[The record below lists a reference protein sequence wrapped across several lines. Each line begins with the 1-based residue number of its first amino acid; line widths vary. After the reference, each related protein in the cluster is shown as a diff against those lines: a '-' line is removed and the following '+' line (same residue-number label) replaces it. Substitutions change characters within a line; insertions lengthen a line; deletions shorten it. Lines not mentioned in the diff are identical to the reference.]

1 MNIKSIGIIGLGLM
15 GGSIGLSLK
24 KLYPHINIIGY
35 DHNLTHIQ
43 EAKNLHLVD
52 KFAQN
57 IEEIWQCDLVIL
69 AIPVDGII
77 SIIGQIN
84 SVPPMTTIIDM
95 GSTKKLICDSIPDA
109 IRSNFVAT
117 HPMTGTEKSGP
128 TAAIDG
134 LYAGKTVVL
143 CDIEKSGAHQQEIVK
158 KLFNALK
165 MNIIYMD
172 STSHDQHAA
181 FISHMPHVISYA
193 LANTVMRQEDP
204 KSIIA
209 LAGGGFRDMSR
220 IAKSS
225 PDMWESII
233 RQNKINVLESIVHF
247 KQELDSFEEMML
259 QEDWDGIKDWMTQ
272 ANSLHD
278 IL

>member
-1 MNIKSIGIIGLGLM
+1 MGVRSIGIVGLGLM

-24 KLYPHINIIGY
+24 KLYPQTSIVGY
-35 DHNLTHIQ
+35 DHNLTHIK
-43 EAKNLHLVD
+43 EAKDLNLVD
-52 KFAQN
+52 RLADN
-57 IEEIWQCDLVIL
+57 IEEIWQCDLAIL
-69 AIPVDGII
+69 AIPVDSII
-77 SIIGQIN
+77 SIIKQIN
-84 SVPPMTTIIDM
+84 NISQNTTIIDM

-134 LYAGKTVVL
+134 LYNGKTVVL
-143 CDIEKSGAHQQEIVK
+143 CDVDKSGEHQQEVVK
-158 KLFNALK
+158 NLYEALG

-181 FISHMPHVISYA
+181 FISHMPHAISYA

-204 KSIIA
+204 KSIVA

-225 PDMWESII
+225 PVMWESIF
-233 RQNKINVLESIVHF
+233 RQNRINVLDSVKHF
-247 KQELDSFEEMML
+247 KQELDAFEKML
-259 QEDWDGIKDWMTQ
+259 NDENWDGIKKWMTD

>member
-1 MNIKSIGIIGLGLM
+1 MDIKSIGIIGLGLM

-35 DHNLTHIQ
+35 DHNLTHIH
-43 EAKNLHLVD
+43 EAIDLKLVD
-52 KFAQN
+52 KITQN
-57 IEEIWQCDLVIL
+57 IEEIWQCDLAIL

-77 SIIGQIN
+77 SLIGQIS
-84 SVPPMTTIIDM
+84 SVPKMTTIIDM
-95 GSTKKLICDSIPDA
+95 GSTKQLICDSIPDA

-134 LYAGKTVVL
+134 LYNGKTVVL
-143 CDIEKSGAHQQEIVK
+143 CDIEKSGAHQLEIVK
-158 KLFNALK
+158 KLYKALG

-172 STSHDQHAA
+172 STSHDRHAA

-233 RQNKINVLESIVHF
+233 RQNKINVLDSIINF
-247 KQELDSFEEMML
+247 KQELDSFEQML
-259 QEDWDGIKDWMTQ
+259 LKEDWDGVKKWMIE

>member
-1 MNIKSIGIIGLGLM
+1 MNIHSIGIVGLGLM

-24 KLYPHINIIGY
+24 KIYPHISIIGY
-35 DHNLTHIQ
+35 DHNLTHIK
-43 EAKNLHLVD
+43 EAKDLHLIH

-57 IEEIWQCDLVIL
+57 IEEIWQCDLAIL

-77 SIIGQIN
+77 SIIKQIDHI
-84 SVPPMTTIIDM
+84 PATTTIIDM
-95 GSTKKLICDSIPDA
+95 GSTKKLICDSIPSA

-117 HPMTGTEKSGP
+117 HPMTGTEKNGP
-128 TAAIDG
+128 TAAING
-134 LYAGKTVVL
+134 LYSGKTVVL
-143 CDIEKSGAHQQEIVK
+143 CDVEKSGAHQQEVVK
-158 KLFNALK
+158 NLYEALG

-181 FISHMPHVISYA
+181 FISHMPHAISYA

-204 KSIIA
+204 KSIVA

-225 PDMWESII
+225 PAMWESIF
-233 RQNKINVLESIVHF
+233 RQNRTNVLDSIAHF
-247 KQELDSFEEMML
+247 KQELDAFEQMML
-259 QEDWDGIKDWMTQ
+259 QENWDGIKKWMTE

>member
-1 MNIKSIGIIGLGLM
+1 MDIKSIGIIGLGLM
-15 GGSIGLSLK
+15 GGSISLSLR

-43 EAKNLHLVD
+43 EAMDLNLVNR
-52 KFAQN
+52 FAQN
-57 IEEIWQCDLVIL
+57 IDEIWQCDLAIL

-77 SIIGQIN
+77 SLIGQIN
-84 SVPPMTTIIDM
+84 SIPKMTTVIDM

-134 LYAGKTVVL
+134 LYSNKTVVL
-143 CDIEKSGAHQQEIVK
+143 CDIEKSGTHQLEIVK
-158 KLFNALK
+158 KLYKALE

-172 STSHDQHAA
+172 STSHDRHAA

-193 LANTVMRQEDP
+193 LANTVMCQEDP

-233 RQNKINVLESIVHF
+233 RQNKINVLDSIINF
-247 KQELDSFEEMML
+247 KQELDSFEKML
-259 QEDWDGIKDWMTQ
+259 LKEDWEGIKKWMTR

>member
-35 DHNLTHIQ
+35 DHNLTHIH

-84 SVPPMTTIIDM
+84 SIPALTTIIDM

-109 IRSNFVAT
+109 IRQNFVAT

-134 LYAGKTVVL
+134 LYTGKTVVL
-143 CDIEKSGAHQQEIVK
+143 CDIEKSGAHQQEVVK

-233 RQNKINVLESIVHF
+233 RQNKINVLKSIVHF

>member
-1 MNIKSIGIIGLGLM
+1 
-15 GGSIGLSLK
+15 
-24 KLYPHINIIGY
+24 
-35 DHNLTHIQ
+35 LTHIQ
-43 EAKNLHLVD
+43 EAKNLRLVD

-77 SIIGQIN
+77 SIVGQISN
-84 SVPPMTTIIDM
+84 VAPTTTIIDM
-95 GSTKKLICDSIPDA
+95 GSTKKLICDSIPDV

-134 LYAGKTVVL
+134 LYTGKTVVL
-143 CDIEKSGAHQQEIVK
+143 CDIEKSGAWQQEVVK

-233 RQNKINVLESIVHF
+233 RQNKINVLDSIVHF
-247 KQELDSFEEMML
+247 KQELDSFEKMMR
-259 QEDWDGIKDWMTQ
+259 QENWDGIKDWMTQ

>member
-1 MNIKSIGIIGLGLM
+1 MDIKSIGIIGLGLM
-15 GGSIGLSLK
+15 GGSISLSLK

-35 DHNLTHIQ
+35 DHNLTHIH
-43 EAKNLHLVD
+43 EATGLNLVD
-52 KFAQN
+52 KITQN
-57 IEEIWQCDLVIL
+57 IEEIWQCDLAIL

-77 SIIGQIN
+77 SLIGQIN
-84 SVPPMTTIIDM
+84 NISKMTTIIDM

-134 LYAGKTVVL
+134 LYNGKTVVL
-143 CDIEKSGAHQQEIVK
+143 CDIEKSGAHQLEIAK
-158 KLFNALK
+158 KLYKALG

-172 STSHDQHAA
+172 STSHDRHAA

-233 RQNKINVLESIVHF
+233 RQNKINVLDSIVNF
-247 KQELDSFEEMML
+247 KQELDSFEHML
-259 QEDWDGIKDWMTQ
+259 LKEDWDGIKTWMTE